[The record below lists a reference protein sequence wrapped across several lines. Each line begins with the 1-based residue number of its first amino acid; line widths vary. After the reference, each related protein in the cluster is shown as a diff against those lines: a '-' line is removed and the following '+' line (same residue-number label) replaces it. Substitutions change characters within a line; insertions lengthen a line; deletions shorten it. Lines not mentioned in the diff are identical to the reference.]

1 MTNQKIEHKTSL
13 TLIHKLGYDNNV
25 ILYSRNHI
33 KRLESKTAT
42 NYYSKVDG
50 RKLLSKDTNLSA

>member
-25 ILYSRNHI
+25 IYTQEI
-33 KRLESKTAT
+33 ISKGW
-42 NYYSKVDG
+42 N
-50 RKLLSKDTNLSA
+50 RKLLSTTTLKLMEENY

>member
-33 KRLESKTAT
+33 KRLESKTAIT
-42 NYYSKVDG
+42 TTLKLMEENY
-50 RKLLSKDTNLSA
+50 